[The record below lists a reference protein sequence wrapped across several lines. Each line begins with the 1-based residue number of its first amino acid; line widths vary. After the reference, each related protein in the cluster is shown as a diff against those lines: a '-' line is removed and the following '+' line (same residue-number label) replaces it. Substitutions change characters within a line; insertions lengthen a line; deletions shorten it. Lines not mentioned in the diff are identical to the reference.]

1 VCAQVCHHYLAP
13 TLSQLPHDA
22 SLLKSPP
29 PPASTGGNPPPAAA
43 AVPSPSFSG
52 AGGQTGATTA
62 DAPPEEGA
70 ENKENLPELI
80 TEVTSNGVVLRDPQ
94 FGAFLTPGFRD
105 RDGMKNPD
113 HISESWET
121 IIFWVPGSGME

>member
-1 VCAQVCHHYLAP
+1 LDVFTPSCHCERCVCVQVCHHYLAP

-29 PPASTGGNPPPAAA
+29 PPASAGTGGNPPPAA
-43 AVPSPSFSG
+43 VPSPSFST
-52 AGGQTGATTA
+52 AGGQSGTTTA

-80 TEVTSNGVVLRDPQ
+80 TEVTSNGVVLRIR
-94 FGAFLTPGFRD
+94 GIR
-105 RDGMKNPD
+105 N
-113 HISESWET
+113 S
-121 IIFWVPGSGME
+121 VPF

>member
-1 VCAQVCHHYLAP
+1 VCHHYLAP

-29 PPASTGGNPPPAAA
+29 PPASTGGNPPAAA
-43 AVPSPSFSG
+43 AVPSPSLST
-52 AGGQTGATTA
+52 AGGQSGTTTA

-80 TEVTSNGVVLRDPQ
+80 TEVNTSGSV
-94 FGAFLTPGFRD
+94 A
-105 RDGMKNPD
+105 D
-113 HISESWET
+113 HIYESLET
-121 IIFWVPGSGME
+121 IFWVPGSRREKNIPDPQH

>member
-1 VCAQVCHHYLAP
+1 MVSKDIDWMFSRLAVIVSGVCAQVCHHYLAP

-29 PPASTGGNPPPAAA
+29 PPASTGGNPPAAA
-43 AVPSPSFSG
+43 AVPSPSLST
-52 AGGQTGATTA
+52 AGGQSGTTTA

-80 TEVTSNGVVLRDPQ
+80 TEVNKGQWLRIRSGIRCLFWPRDP
-94 FGAFLTPGFRD
+94 G
-105 RDGMKNPD
+105 
-113 HISESWET
+113 
-121 IIFWVPGSGME
+121 WV